1 MNVLDLYRSKG
12 LDCKKVAS
20 THGGEYCGACPG
32 CGGEDRFRI
41 WPEQDG
47 GQGSFFCRGC
57 DTAGDRVTFLMAFDG
72 MSYPEACASLDI
84 KLEDKKYRTPKVSG
98 AGCQVSPEKSAT
110 HFTGQ
115 AGVRCQ
121 EKQEKKAELP
131 PEVWVEKAGELVK
144 WAHGKLMEN
153 AEQLDWLA
161 ARGIDRAAAER
172 LGWNPGKDGR
182 DLWRPREAWGL
193 PTEMKENKFGKMVKK
208 RLWIPRGI
216 VIPEVGGQKSEVRRI
231 RIRRPE
237 ENPPRYYVIPG
248 SNMDM
253 MWITGEKPAAVLV
266 VESEL
271 DGIMCHCQSGG
282 MCSVL
287 ALGSSAAKPDEN
299 LMEMLRNA
307 AVILVALDF
316 DGAGEKAMRWWKDEF
331 HQAKLWPV
339 PEGGDPGEAF
349 QAGVDIRAWISA
361 GLPPAW
367 GVGGSLLDNKKQAA
381 VMEPVID
388 KKKKVRRLEGEKI
401 GGVEELAGLLK
412 QHPVVIHN
420 TAKRTFLAAP
430 LKWQQQH
437 WEMYQY
443 ISKLVFLT
451 PEVLRFVCAH
461 PAGTI
466 TGKNII
472 LD

>member
-1 MNVLDLYRSKG
+1 MNILDLYRSKG
-12 LDCKKVAS
+12 LECKKVAS

-41 WPEQDG
+41 WPDQNS

-57 DTAGDRVTFLMAFDG
+57 KKAGDRVTFLMEFDG

-84 KLEDKKYRTPKVSG
+84 QMERREYRTPKAPG
-98 AGCQVSPEKSAT
+98 ERFQVS
-110 HFTGQ
+110 
-115 AGVRCQ
+115 GVRCQ

-172 LGWNPGKDGR
+172 FQLGWNSGKDGR

-287 ALGSSAAKPDEN
+287 ALGSSSAKPDEN
-299 LMEMLRNA
+299 LMEVLRNA

-316 DGAGEKAMRWWKDEF
+316 DGAGEKAMRWWRDEF

-339 PEGGDPGEAF
+339 PEGGDPGEAY
-349 QAGVDIRAWISA
+349 QAGVDIKAWISA

-367 GVGGSLLDNKKQAA
+367 GIGGSLLDDKKQVAA
-381 VMEPVID
+381 MEPIKMEKQVSGVR
-388 KKKKVRRLEGEKI
+388 KKAVSRSWRG
-401 GGVEELAGLLK
+401 
-412 QHPVVIHN
+412 
-420 TAKRTFLAAP
+420 
-430 LKWQQQH
+430 
-437 WEMYQY
+437 
-443 ISKLVFLT
+443 
-451 PEVLRFVCAH
+451 C
-461 PAGTI
+461 
-466 TGKNII
+466 
-472 LD
+472 

>member
-1 MNVLDLYRSKG
+1 MNVLELYRSKG
-12 LDCKKVAS
+12 LDPKKVAS
-20 THGGEYCGACPG
+20 THGGEYCGPCPG

-41 WPEQDG
+41 WPAQNN

-57 DTAGDRVTFLMAFDG
+57 NTAGDRVTFLMAFDG

-84 KLEDKKYRTPKVSG
+84 QMERREYRTPKAPG
-98 AGCQVSPEKSAT
+98 ERFQVS
-110 HFTGQ
+110 
-115 AGVRCQ
+115 GVRCQ

-131 PEVWVEKAGELVK
+131 PDVWVEKAGELVK
-144 WAHGKLMEN
+144 WAHEKLMEN
-153 AEQLDWLA
+153 DEQLAWLA
-161 ARGIDRAAAER
+161 ARGIDRAAVEKFN

-193 PTEMKENKFGKMVKK
+193 PTEMKENKFGKMAKK
-208 RLWIPRGI
+208 RLWIPRGL
-216 VIPEVGGQKSEVRRI
+216 VIPYQVSGVRCQVSGKNIGRV

-253 MWITGEKPAAVLV
+253 MFIEVSGVGCQVSGQNAVLV

-271 DGIMCHCQSGG
+271 DGVMCHCQSGG

-287 ALGSSAAKPDEN
+287 ALGSSSAKPDEN
-299 LMEMLRNA
+299 LMEILRNA

-339 PEGGDPGEAF
+339 PEGTDPGEAY
-349 QAGVDIRAWISA
+349 QAGIDIKAWISA

-367 GVGGSLLDNKKQAA
+367 GIGGSLLDNKKTGGGDGTNKNRKTG
-381 VMEPVID
+381 VR
-388 KKKKVRRLEGEKI
+388 KK
-401 GGVEELAGLLK
+401 A
-412 QHPVVIHN
+412 
-420 TAKRTFLAAP
+420 
-430 LKWQQQH
+430 
-437 WEMYQY
+437 
-443 ISKLVFLT
+443 
-451 PEVLRFVCAH
+451 VLRSWRGC
-461 PAGTI
+461 
-466 TGKNII
+466 
-472 LD
+472 